1 MKYSKSTF
9 YGFPC
14 ISRVI
19 VSLTLFCYFLLNTW
33 HTVDVFSFFFSE
45 VKTYNAGADSTL
57 PSVPKKRKF
66 ESNSED
72 AQTASPAVKKV
83 KQEEGTF
90 LKG

>member
-1 MKYSKSTF
+1 MHLESD
-9 YGFPC
+9 C
-14 ISRVI
+14 I
-19 VSLTLFCYFLLNTW
+19 SLTLFCYFLLNTS
-33 HTVDVFSFFFSE
+33 HAVYVFSLFFSE

-72 AQTASPAVKKV
+72 AETASPAVKKV
-83 KQEEGTF
+83 KKVKKEEGTF